1 MSRRPAHRAAPGAGA
16 WPALPRPDRPGVRR
30 ARRALLRPRLAAPPG
45 RARRRGVRRHDLR
58 AHRPHRAR
66 DRPLG
71 DDLALHARW
80 PRRVQRRPALL
91 HRRRRRARPR
101 RRDRYGQMPALPAD
115 RRVRLLLHPRRH
127 PRAGPPHR
135 GRPSHHH
142 ARPRPL
148 PHERGPGAV
157 PGVFAASA
165 GEHPEKGNE
174 IMTPIGLFRDE
185 RALVTGSASNIGR
198 AIALALAREG
208 AAVRCVDIDAGRNA
222 AVVEEIVKAGGA
234 AESVTVDLSTA
245 DGWRAALPGAGQP
258 IHLLVHSASPAR
270 RETDTALAV
279 TEATWDAMVDT
290 NVRSGFF
297 IARELGRRMQDG
309 GIKGRMLFITS
320 LHAETPR
327 NIPHYAAAKAGQTMV
342 VKELARAL
350 VPAGIRA
357 NALAPGAVPGG
368 GFNAAA
374 FKFDGK
380 IPLGRLGRP
389 EDMAD
394 MATALLSDRFS
405 GYVTGT
411 TVTVDG
417 GIALYNWIPLSAA

>member
-1 MSRRPAHRAAPGAGA
+1 
-16 WPALPRPDRPGVRR
+16 
-30 ARRALLRPRLAAPPG
+30 
-45 RARRRGVRRHDLR
+45 
-58 AHRPHRAR
+58 
-66 DRPLG
+66 
-71 DDLALHARW
+71 
-80 PRRVQRRPALL
+80 
-91 HRRRRRARPR
+91 
-101 RRDRYGQMPALPAD
+101 
-115 RRVRLLLHPRRH
+115 
-127 PRAGPPHR
+127 
-135 GRPSHHH
+135 
-142 ARPRPL
+142 
-148 PHERGPGAV
+148 
-157 PGVFAASA
+157 
-165 GEHPEKGNE
+165 
-174 IMTPIGLFRDE
+174 MTPIGLFRDE

-350 VPAGIRA
+350 GPAGIRV

-374 FKFDGK
+374 FKLDGK

-417 GIALYNWIPLSAA
+417 GIALYNWIPLPTA